1 MPDIPELGRWRHCQ
15 LFRGLQNSL
24 SCMELYLKEGQTST
38 IQQQLKI
45 LHEVRSLVQ
54 NQKTHM
60 SQSAMERMTVE
71 VSSATVR
78 LHTAE
83 KSKDREKAQKIVSKG
98 KTFVQAE

>member
-1 MPDIPELGRWRHCQ
+1 
-15 LFRGLQNSL
+15 
-24 SCMELYLKEGQTST
+24 
-38 IQQQLKI
+38 
-45 LHEVRSLVQ
+45 
-54 NQKTHM
+54 
-60 SQSAMERMTVE
+60 MERITVE